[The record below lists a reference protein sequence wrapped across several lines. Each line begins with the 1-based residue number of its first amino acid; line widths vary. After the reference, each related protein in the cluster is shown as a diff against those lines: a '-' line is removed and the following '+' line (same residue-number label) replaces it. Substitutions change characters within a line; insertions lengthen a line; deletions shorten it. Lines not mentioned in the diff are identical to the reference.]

1 MINLRL
7 LTIALQSIFLI
18 GCGSFHAG
26 KMDEIKFQSAH
37 INALDIENKERM
49 SIMQNRSLTS
59 KTFYVSNQ
67 QYISSAIIAT
77 LQDMGYFVIDSGAP
91 GYMSA
96 SRPSYTEDRVMVV
109 YKSENDEF
117 VTIRINFSRSLMHEN
132 VDLQYQRFFSSI
144 TKSLFLMDNGL

>member
-7 LTIALQSIFLI
+7 LYIVFLSISLI
-18 GCGSFHAG
+18 GCGSLDVG

-59 KTFYVSNQ
+59 RTFYVSNQ

-96 SRPSYTEDRVMVV
+96 SRPSYSEDRVMVV

-117 VTIRINFSRSLMHEN
+117 ITIRVNFSRSLMHEN

>member
-18 GCGSFHAG
+18 GCSSFHAG

-59 KTFYVSNQ
+59 RTFYVSNQ